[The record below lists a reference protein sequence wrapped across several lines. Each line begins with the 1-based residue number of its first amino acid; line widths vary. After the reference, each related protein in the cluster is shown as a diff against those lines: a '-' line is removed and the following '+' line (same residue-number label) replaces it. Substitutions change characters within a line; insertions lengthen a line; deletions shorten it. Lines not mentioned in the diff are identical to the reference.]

1 MKRKMQQNEKKW
13 KLRLTEALQ
22 ASFWTLEVA
31 RDEKEVF
38 PRSGK
43 KSPRNSKK
51 GKEEN
56 RDQLRALFSCLI
68 RHLKYKLRPEINF
81 SDNLEPSGHSK
92 IQNPSTFGLD
102 MSVGKKWPPRKNPR
116 ARRKRKKSRSTSG
129 SIFMP
134 NKTSKVQTKA
144 RNQFFRQFGA

>member
-1 MKRKMQQNEKKW
+1 MKKKW

-43 KSPRNSKK
+43 KSPRKSKK

-56 RDQLRALFSCLI
+56 RDQLWALFSCL
-68 RHLKYKLRPEINF
+68 RRLLKYKLRPKISF
-81 SDNLEPSGHSK
+81 SDNLEHSEY
-92 IQNPSTFGLD
+92 
-102 MSVGKKWPPRKNPR
+102 
-116 ARRKRKKSRSTSG
+116 
-129 SIFMP
+129 
-134 NKTSKVQTKA
+134 
-144 RNQFFRQFGA
+144 

>member
-1 MKRKMQQNEKKW
+1 MKKKW

-43 KSPRNSKK
+43 KSPRKSKK

-56 RDQLRALFSCLI
+56 RDQIRALFPYL
-68 RHLKYKLRPEINF
+68 RRLLKYKLRPEINF
-81 SDNLEPSGHSK
+81 SDNLEHSEY
-92 IQNPSTFGLD
+92 
-102 MSVGKKWPPRKNPR
+102 
-116 ARRKRKKSRSTSG
+116 
-129 SIFMP
+129 
-134 NKTSKVQTKA
+134 
-144 RNQFFRQFGA
+144 